1 MITQNGTDVFSNRQ
15 HHMFFFRT
23 VAPDRSGINPAV
35 AWIENNDTF
44 AARFLAFGLLCPLL
58 VFKGSSLA
66 MACDIP
72 DNVRAAKPAFSTWRR
87 EVSVFSGLKVLI
99 RPEL

>member
-1 MITQNGTDVFSNRQ
+1 
-15 HHMFFFRT
+15 MFFFRT
-23 VAPDRSGINPAV
+23 VASDRSGINPAV
-35 AWIENNDTF
+35 AWIENNDTS
-44 AARFLAFGLLCPLL
+44 AAAFFCFRLCPLL
-58 VFKGSSLA
+58 VFNGSSLA

>member
-23 VAPDRSGINPAV
+23 VASDRSGINSAV
-35 AWIENNDTF
+35 TWIENNDT
-44 AARFLAFGLLCPLL
+44 L
-58 VFKGSSLA
+58 
-66 MACDIP
+66 ACDIP

>member
-1 MITQNGTDVFSNRQ
+1 MFFLSNRC
-15 HHMFFFRT
+15 
-23 VAPDRSGINPAV
+23 APDRSGINPAV

-44 AARFLAFGLLCPLL
+44 ARQIFWAFGLLCPLL
-58 VFKGSSLA
+58 VLKGSSLA

-72 DNVRAAKPAFSTWRR
+72 DNVSAASPAFSTWRR